1 MRIVK
6 QDKETM
12 LSLDIFISE
21 VEDVEQFD
29 KQFRGYNILEV
40 NDRINELKEQIQQQ
54 KETIQ
59 SLENDLEMLKEQNT
73 LLTKQVTVH
82 EKTNEE
88 IARLALKE
96 ASELIEKAKK
106 NANMILKESMEY
118 VRGLSKD
125 MDTFK
130 QEAIDFRQNVVKMSE
145 DMLETIDKSEIFSLI
160 REEKEN
166 KYNDRDSI

>member
-1 MRIVK
+1 M
-6 QDKETM
+6 
-12 LSLDIFISE
+12 SE
-21 VEDVEQFD
+21 FK
-29 KQFRGYNILEV
+29 KQFRGYSVQQVDSKI
-40 NDRINELKEQIQQQ
+40 DDYQAELASLKQQVA
-54 KETIQ
+54 
-59 SLENDLEMLKEQNT
+59 SLTDELDHVKEQNS
-73 LLTKQVTVH
+73 LLQHRVNIT

-96 ASELIEKAKK
+96 ASELIEKAKR

-125 MDTFK
+125 MDNFK
-130 QEAIDFRQNVVKMSE
+130 QEAIDFRANVVKMSE

-166 KYNDRDSI
+166 

>member
-1 MRIVK
+1 M
-6 QDKETM
+6 
-12 LSLDIFISE
+12 
-21 VEDVEQFD
+21 
-29 KQFRGYNILEV
+29 N
-40 NDRINELKEQIQQQ
+40 
-54 KETIQ
+54 
-59 SLENDLEMLKEQNT
+59 EQNT
-73 LLTKQVTVH
+73 LLTKELNVH

-96 ASELIEKAKK
+96 ASELIEKAKR

-125 MDTFK
+125 MDNFK
-130 QEAIDFRQNVVKMSE
+130 QEAIDFRANVVKMSE

-166 KYNDRDSI
+166 